1 VRHAST
7 QISALRVCKELAEG
21 DRSIIKLIAHLT
33 DIETRALLQI
43 SDLRRGTRPD
53 SAEKAFRSA
62 MSLSKGSA
70 SGVRR
75 SHQNA
80 FPKEFRVKSP
90 SSNLRKSV
98 QQIKKQRK
106 DELLTI
112 NTSPRPLS
120 GRSPGSPY
128 HQA

>member
-1 VRHAST
+1 MRHASS
-7 QISALRVCKELAEG
+7 QISGLRVCKELAEG
-21 DRSIIKLIAHLT
+21 DRSIIKLIGHLT

-62 MSLSKGSA
+62 MSLSKGVSA
-70 SGVRR
+70 FRR

-90 SSNLRKSV
+90 TASLRKSV
-98 QQIKKQRK
+98 QQIKKSRK
-106 DELLTI
+106 DELITI

-120 GRSPGSPY
+120 GRTPGSPY
-128 HQA
+128 QKP